1 MKSSGA
7 LPEEESLLRRLENAL
22 SEEEIRR
29 VVASTL
35 LVLDDASRKR
45 LLTRIA
51 PETAAALIPALDP
64 PRKPARSQKA
74 AMPAAGK
81 GKLRQ
86 EWDRLWQE
94 WTRIIDES
102 GAEHGDYV
110 HQDADWEPPYIDT
123 YSIGLDLDAV
133 ATKLRG
139 LIPRVIA
146 EGIDPGFSFA
156 QAVREMDEAL
166 YAGQPDWVVEGI
178 GDGCCLG
185 PKATACLLEWEWMAA
200 QNDGRDAAAFV
211 DEIRDLETSLQKV
224 GLDGQA
230 IKTFVR
236 GLSHGQRQ
244 AVLAS
249 MERQRLS
256 PRWTEAFTRAY
267 GCWAEIVRDLSKRWK
282 PALHVEISRANI
294 AQDWTLAL
302 PLVEDAVKRRSFAE
316 AIDIIDEALRSRLRL
331 DPTNQWNPRKE
342 LLVERDVCYYGDDQS
357 TKLATLLRCWMKA
370 SHAQQQPE
378 LVAALALQIA
388 ALGHAE
394 DGETMLKAFHAFP
407 AQFHA
412 VRDRLFAAWRALI
425 VRRTLHTWKD
435 SEPVPCGGWVSALV
449 DAAWAGPSGAAMF
462 HTAVRVA
469 LDESR
474 KKTNAEPRAAW
485 IPRWAHPTGQEESL
499 RALAILTRD
508 LDATAPTMK
517 KLAPRLWDILSKV
530 DSDTRKRVS
539 TTRQNWCKS
548 LGGKALIPKIVAFW
562 RENAVSFVPDPGTSA
577 AGYSESAD
585 WLAAVHE
592 INPTAASEL
601 RARWATVHHLKR
613 NLWRDL
619 AERGFP
625 IPPGVRGSRSSKA

>member
-1 MKSSGA
+1 
-7 LPEEESLLRRLENAL
+7 LLEEDSLLRRLEEAL

-29 VVASTL
+29 VVASSL

-45 LLTRIA
+45 LLARIA

-74 AMPAAGK
+74 AMSAAGK

-94 WTRIIDES
+94 WTRIVDES
-102 GAEHGDYV
+102 GAETGDYV

-133 ATKLRG
+133 AAKMRS

-156 QAVREMDEAL
+156 QAIREMDEGL

-178 GDGCCLG
+178 GEDCCLG
-185 PKATACLLEWEWMAA
+185 PKATTCLLEWEWKAA
-200 QNDGRDAAAFV
+200 QGKGRDAAAFL
-211 DEIRDLETSLQKV
+211 DEIRDLQTGLQKV

-244 AVLAS
+244 SLLAS
-249 MERQRLS
+249 LERQRLS
-256 PRWTEAFTRAY
+256 PRWAEAFTRAY
-267 GCWAEIVRDLSKRWK
+267 GCWAEILRDLSKRWK
-282 PALHVEISRANI
+282 PELHVEISRANI

-302 PLVEDAVKRRSFAE
+302 PLVEDAVKRKAFAE

-331 DPTNQWNPRKE
+331 DGTERWNPCKE
-342 LLVERDVCYYGDDQS
+342 LLVEREVWHHGDEQS
-357 TKLATLLRCWMKA
+357 TKLATLLHCWMKA
-370 SHAQQQPE
+370 AHAQKQPE
-378 LVAALALQIA
+378 LAAALALQIA
-388 ALGHAE
+388 ALRHAE

-412 VRDRLFAAWRALI
+412 IRDRLFAAWRELI
-425 VRRTLHTWKD
+425 VRRTLDTWRD
-435 SEPVPCGGWVSALV
+435 SDPVPCGGWVSALV
-449 DAAWAGPSGAAMF
+449 DAAWAGTSGVAIF
-462 HTAVRVA
+462 HAAVRVA

-474 KKTNAEPRAAW
+474 KKTTTVPRAAW
-485 IPRWAHPTGQEESL
+485 NPRWAQPTGQEKSL

-508 LDATAPTMK
+508 LDATLPTMK
-517 KLAPRLWDILSKV
+517 KLAPRLWHLLSKV
-530 DSDTRKRVS
+530 DSDARKRVS
-539 TTRQNWCKS
+539 TTRRNWCKS

-562 RENAVSFVPDPGTSA
+562 REDAVRFVPDPGASTA
-577 AGYSESAD
+577 EYSESAD

-592 INPTAASEL
+592 INPAAASKL
-601 RARWATVHHLKR
+601 RASWATVYHLKR

-619 AERGFP
+619 AQRGFP
-625 IPPGVRGSRSSKA
+625 IPPGVRGGRASKA